1 MTVPALLLRFGSKGA
16 REAGDLATA
25 ALLDFETAAIHEV
38 SETEWRVFFRSADE
52 RDRALPALS
61 PYGEATPLEFAAEDW
76 ARITQE
82 NLRAIAVGELII
94 APPWDVSSARDQVP
108 GAGENLIVI
117 EPSMGF
123 GTAHHAT
130 TRLCLLALQ
139 EIDVRGKRV
148 LDVGTG
154 SGVLAIAAAKL
165 GASNVIALDNDPD
178 ALVAARDNV
187 ARNGVH
193 VELREFDLQKD
204 RLPPADVLLANL
216 TGGILRRGAS
226 ELAAAARGGTIVL
239 SGLLVAEA
247 DLVRA
252 AFAPFTS
259 SIERRDQEGWSSL
272 VCTIP

>member
-1 MTVPALLLRFGSKGA
+1 MTVPALLLRFGSQGA
-16 REAGDLATA
+16 REARDLATA

-38 SETEWRVFFRSADE
+38 SDTEWRVFFRSDDE
-52 RDRALPALS
+52 RDRALAALS
-61 PYGEATPLEFAAEDW
+61 PYGEATPLDVATEDW
-76 ARITQE
+76 ARSSQQ
-82 NLRAIAVGELII
+82 NLRAVAVGGLII
-94 APPWDVSSARDQVP
+94 APPWDASGARDQVP

-178 ALVAARDNV
+178 ALAAARDNV
-187 ARNGVH
+187 ARNGVN
-193 VELREFDLQKD
+193 VELLDFDLQKD
-204 RLPPADVLLANL
+204 RLPSADVLLANL
-216 TGGILRRGAS
+216 TGGMLRRGAS
-226 ELAAAARGGTIVL
+226 ELAAAARGGTIIL